1 MANQRYTSFMVKDI
15 LKKEYKRKRHRFS
28 SEDLIKLE
36 FAFTMNRYLT
46 SNEKQELASELQVST
61 EQIAVWMQNRRK
73 KWRKDEDISK
83 EEVERLREEK
93 RKREN
98 RQPCIWRQ
106 RMYATQY
113 RRVLTDEGL
122 ILQPNIGN
130 E

>member
-1 MANQRYTSFMVKDI
+1 
-15 LKKEYKRKRHRFS
+15 
-28 SEDLIKLE
+28 
-36 FAFTMNRYLT
+36 MNRYLT

-83 EEVERLREEK
+83 EELEKLREDK

-98 RQPCIWRQ
+98 RQPCMWRQ

>member
-1 MANQRYTSFMVKDI
+1 MDLKDI
-15 LKKEYKRKRHRFS
+15 LRREHKRKRHRFS

-83 EEVERLREEK
+83 EELKRLREDK

-98 RQPCIWRQ
+98 RQPCMWRQ

>member
-83 EEVERLREEK
+83 EELERLREDK

-98 RQPCIWRQ
+98 RQPCMWRQ

>member
-1 MANQRYTSFMVKDI
+1 MANQRFTSFTVKDI

-46 SNEKQELASELQVST
+46 SNEKQELASELKVST

-83 EEVERLREEK
+83 EELERLREDK

-98 RQPCIWRQ
+98 RQPCMWRQ